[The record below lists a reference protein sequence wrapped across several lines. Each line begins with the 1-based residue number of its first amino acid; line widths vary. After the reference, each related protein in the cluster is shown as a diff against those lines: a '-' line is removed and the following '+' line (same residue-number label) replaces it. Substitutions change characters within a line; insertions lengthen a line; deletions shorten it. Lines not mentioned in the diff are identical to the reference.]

1 MNLCRKIFYGAFCC
15 LLFASCEGTKNNT
28 PTEPVAV
35 SDTAQ
40 NNPTIPEPVIQHDSL
55 LGVPIDTLTQRHI
68 EDFIPKNKTLSNV
81 LTLYGISSATV
92 HQLAQKSAPIF
103 DVRKIRQG
111 NRYHIIQSK
120 DSLPV
125 VSHFI
130 YEINSSEYIIYEF
143 TNNDVLIQKRERKL
157 DRKTRIV
164 KGEIETSLWN
174 AVVGQGIPFA
184 LALKLSNIYAWN
196 IDFFGLQKGDQ
207 FMVKYDEIWCDST
220 FVRIDTVYGAVFHH
234 CGTDFH
240 AIPFEQNGR
249 SDYFDYEGNS
259 LRKAFLKAP
268 LSYSRISS
276 TFSNSRFHPVLKIF
290 RPHHGVDYAAPKGTP
305 VFTIGDGKVIYKG
318 YSGGGGNTVKVQHN
332 STYTTVYMH
341 LSKYGKINVGSF
353 VKQGEV
359 IGYVGSTGI
368 STGAHL
374 DFRVYEN
381 GKPINPLNLK
391 SPPVEPVDSTL
402 MDQYRIRRDSI
413 LKCFK

>member
-1 MNLCRKIFYGAFCC
+1 MIDLRHIILLISICS
-15 LLFASCEGTKNNT
+15 LLFASCEEKGQNT
-28 PTEPVAV
+28 PVDPVAV
-35 SDTAQ
+35 TDTTQ
-40 NNPTIPEPVIQHDSL
+40 NNQPIPEPVIQHDSL
-55 LGVPIDTLTQRHI
+55 LGVPIDTMVQCHI
-68 EDFIPKNKTLSNV
+68 EDYIPKNKTLSNV
-81 LTLYGISSATV
+81 LTQYGISTTTV
-92 HQLAQKSAPIF
+92 HQLAHKSAPIF

-130 YEINSSEYIIYEF
+130 YEINPSEYIVYEF
-143 TNNDVLIQKRERKL
+143 AGNDVLIRKGERKM
-157 DRKTRIV
+157 DRKTRLV

-184 LALKLSNIYAWN
+184 LALELSNIYAWN
-196 IDFFGLQKGDQ
+196 IDFFGLQKGDK
-207 FMVKYDEIWCDST
+207 FTVKYDEVWCDST
-220 FVRIDTVYGAVFHH
+220 FIRIDTVYGAIFNH

-240 AIPFEQNGR
+240 AIPFVQNGR
-249 SDYFDYEGNS
+249 TDYYDYEGNS

-276 TFSNSRFHPVLKIF
+276 TFSHSRFHPVLKIF

-341 LSKYGKINVGSF
+341 LSKFGKINVGSY

-381 GKPINPLNLK
+381 GKPINPLQLK
-391 SPPVEPVDSTL
+391 SPPVEPVDPANIEAF
-402 MDQYRIRRDSI
+402 RAHRDSV
-413 LKCFK
+413 LNRL